1 MFDKCVRM
9 TAELHPKQAAILEIL
24 KRGVEGVSLREIG
37 REIGARSPA
46 TVSYHLRQ
54 LEKKG
59 YLRRNPSR
67 PSDYILLRDPVKDI
81 VYVNL
86 YGLVSCGRG
95 GFLAEENVLD
105 RVPLSTRLFGVTDR
119 SFLVK
124 ARGDSM
130 EPAIS
135 EGDLV
140 LVDRQPRV
148 ETNTMALVVCGEE
161 PRIKK
166 VIFAGDQIVL
176 ASLNPAYPPE
186 VYRGDEDLLIVG
198 KVKSVIKFGV

>member
-1 MFDKCVRM
+1 MSR
-9 TAELHPKQAAILEIL
+9 LHPRQVAILEVL
-24 KRGVEGVSLREIG
+24 KRGVEGMSLREIG
-37 REIGARSPA
+37 REIGVRSPA
-46 TVSYHLRQ
+46 TVSHHLRQ

-59 YLRRNPSR
+59 YLRRNPAD
-67 PSDYILLRDPVKDI
+67 PSDYVLLRDPVKDI

-86 YGLVSCGRG
+86 YGLASCGPG
-95 GFLAEENVLD
+95 EFLADGNVLD

-119 SFLVK
+119 SFLVQ

-140 LVDRQPRV
+140 LVDQQPRV
-148 ETNTMALVVCGEE
+148 ETNAMALVICGEE

-166 VIFAGDQIVL
+166 VIFAGDRIVL

-186 VYRGDEDLLIVG
+186 VHERDEELTIVG
-198 KVKSVIKFGV
+198 RVKSVIKFSL

>member
-1 MFDKCVRM
+1 M
-9 TAELHPKQAAILEIL
+9 
-24 KRGVEGVSLREIG
+24 SLRDIG
-37 REIGARSPA
+37 REIGVRSAA
-46 TVSYHLRQ
+46 TVFHHIRQ

-59 YLRRNPSR
+59 YLRRHPTHPSE
-67 PSDYILLRDPVKDI
+67 YTLLKDPVKDI

-86 YGLVSCGRG
+86 YGLASCGPG
-95 GFLAEENVLD
+95 GFLAEDNVLD

-119 SFLVK
+119 SFLVR

-140 LVDRQPRV
+140 LVDQQPCV
-148 ETNTMALVVCGEE
+148 ETDTMALVICGEE

-166 VIFAGDQIVL
+166 VIFAGDQVVL
-176 ASLNPAYPPE
+176 VSLNPAYPPE
-186 VYRGDEDLLIVG
+186 IYPQGEVLVIVG
-198 KVKSVIKFGV
+198 KVKSVIKFSP

>member
-1 MFDKCVRM
+1 MFDIYVGM
-9 TAELHPKQAAILEIL
+9 TSELHPKQAAILEIL

-37 REIGARSPA
+37 REIGVRSPA

-59 YLRRNPSR
+59 YLRRNPAD
-67 PSDYILLRDPVKDI
+67 PSDYFLLRDPVKDI

-86 YGLVSCGRG
+86 YGLASCGPG
-95 GFLAEENVLD
+95 GFLADGNVLD
-105 RVPLSTRLFGVTDR
+105 RVPLSTRLFGVTDQ
-119 SFLVK
+119 SFLVQ

-148 ETNTMALVVCGEE
+148 ETNAIALVICGEE

-166 VIFAGDQIVL
+166 VVFVGDQIIL

-186 VYRGDEDLLIVG
+186 VYKRDEEFMIVG
-198 KVKSVIKFGV
+198 RVKSVIKFTP